1 MKHGNLKTA
10 TLDTHDGTAEFLIRE
25 SDFELFGKARED
37 PYYLDVV
44 QKDEAKFFDMDK
56 SIVTAG
62 WEEVYVEDGEVV
74 NIADVGKQQEGKGA
88 AVVGVPTKEGAAIA
102 GLLGGSSGQWW

>member
-1 MKHGNLKTA
+1 MKYGNLKSA

-56 SIVTAG
+56 SVVTAG
-62 WEEVYVEDGEVV
+62 WEEVYIEDGEVV
-74 NIADVGKQQEGKGA
+74 NVDGQIQQEQAGKGP
-88 AVVGVPTKEGAAIA
+88 AVVGVPTKEGAAMV
-102 GLLGGSSGQWW
+102 GVLGGQWW

>member
-1 MKHGNLKTA
+1 MQYGNLKSA
-10 TLDTHDGTAEFLIRE
+10 ALDTHDGTAEFLIRE

-44 QKDEAKFFDMDK
+44 QKDEAKFFDMEK
-56 SIVTAG
+56 TVVTAG

-74 NIADVGKQQEGKGA
+74 NVADVGQDVEGKGS
-88 AVVGVPTKEGAAIA
+88 AVVGVPTKEGAAMVA
-102 GLLGGSSGQWW
+102 VLGGQWWNF